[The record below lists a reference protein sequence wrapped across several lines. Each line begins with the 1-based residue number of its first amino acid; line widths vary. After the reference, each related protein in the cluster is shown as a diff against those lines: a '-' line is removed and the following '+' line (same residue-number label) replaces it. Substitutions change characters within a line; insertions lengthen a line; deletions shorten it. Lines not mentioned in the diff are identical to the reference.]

1 MKRFFKSLRILP
13 RWLILLIDLVIIFFA
28 VLTAFALRFNF
39 VVNDIINNDFDTG
52 TLLFLAAFLV
62 AIFITQ
68 SYTGI
73 IRFTTLQDG
82 VRIVYMSTVAT
93 LIVLVVNLI
102 SLNLGE
108 SLVPRSVI
116 IICYFNTIL
125 FLFSYRLLVKYIFS
139 YFTNAITNFEN
150 AVIFGAGQ
158 FGLITKQVI
167 DYDQN
172 SNLKVVGFLDDNPRK
187 IGNVINGV
195 QVFKAATELPY
206 LIQKYEVKELIIT
219 IRDLPLKR
227 KNDIV
232 DICLKH
238 NVKVRIIP
246 KTDEWV
252 SGELS
257 INQIKEVK
265 IDDLLGRETVKLN
278 NPSLLKELGK
288 KHILITGAG
297 GSIGSE
303 LVRQIAN
310 YEPATLI
317 LLDQGETPLY
327 EIDREMKLLA
337 RHTKIIPVVA
347 DVSDYNR
354 VEKIF
359 RAYKPQMVFH
369 AAAYK
374 HVPMMENNPSEA
386 IICNVNGTKILADL
400 SIEYHVE
407 KFVMISTDKAVNP
420 TNVMGASKRI
430 AEIYVQSINDY
441 QAKHHNKSPAF
452 VTTRFGNVLGSNGSV
467 IPLFKNQIE
476 KGGPV
481 TVTHPEMTRYF
492 MTIPEACQ
500 LSIEAGIMGNGSEIF
515 IIDMGESVKIVDLA
529 EKMIQLSGKKL
540 GEEIE
545 IVFSGLREGEKL
557 YEELLNNEENTLPT
571 HHPKILIAD
580 VREEAYEEVKDKIDK
595 LISLADRGLHLEV
608 VSLMKNIVPEYISNN
623 SKYQDLDR
631 KSSQA
636 YIKSLKK

>member
-1 MKRFFKSLRILP
+1 M
-13 RWLILLIDLVIIFFA
+13 IDLVIIFFA

-39 VVNDIINNDFDTG
+39 VINDILNNDFDSG
-52 TLLFLAAFLV
+52 TLLFLGAFLI
-62 AIFITQ
+62 AIFVTQ

-93 LIVLVVNLI
+93 LIVLVTNLI

-116 IICYFNTIL
+116 IICYFNAIL

-139 YFTNAITNFEN
+139 YFTNAIKNFDN
-150 AVIFGAGQ
+150 AVIFGAGE

-172 SNLKVVGFLDDNPRK
+172 SVLKVVGFLDDDPRK
-187 IGNVINGV
+187 IGNIINGV

-206 LIQKYEVKELIIT
+206 LIEKYEVKELIIT

-227 KNDIV
+227 KNEIV

-238 NVKVRIIP
+238 DVKVRIIP

-257 INQIKEVK
+257 INQIKE
-265 IDDLLGRETVKLN
+265 INIEDLLGRETVKLN
-278 NPSLLKELGK
+278 NPSLFKELK
-288 KHILITGAG
+288 KKSILITGAG

-303 LVRQIAN
+303 LARQIIN
-310 YEPATLI
+310 YEPSVLI

-327 EIDREMKLLA
+327 EIDREIKELA
-337 RHTKIIPVVA
+337 KETKVIPIVA
-347 DVSDYNR
+347 DVSDGYR
-354 VEKIF
+354 LHKIF
-359 RAYKPQMVFH
+359 SSLKPEMVLH

-386 IICNVNGTKILADL
+386 IMCNVLGTKTLADL
-400 SIEYHVE
+400 SIAFGVD

-430 AEIYVQSINDY
+430 AEIYVQSINDFLNR
-441 QAKHHNKSPAF
+441 QKKKCPAF

-467 IPLFKNQIE
+467 IPLFKKQIAN
-476 KGGPV
+476 GGPV

-515 IIDMGESVKIVDLA
+515 IIDMGEAVKIVNLA
-529 EKMIQLSGKKL
+529 EKMIQLSGKRL
-540 GEEIE
+540 GEEVSIE
-545 IVFSGLREGEKL
+545 FTGLREGEKL

-571 HHPKILIAD
+571 HHPKIMIAN
-580 VREEAYEEVKDKIDK
+580 VRDEIYEEVNGRIEE
-595 LISLADRGLHLEV
+595 LISLADRGMHFEV
-608 VSLMKNIVPEYISNN
+608 VSLMKTIVPEYISNN
-623 SKYQDLDR
+623 SKYQELDR
-631 KSSQA
+631 KSSKS
-636 YIKSLKK
+636 YIKALKR